1 MKKIIAILV
10 VSLPLILAAQ
20 RSSEKD
26 NLINDKALWEGI
38 RERIES
44 AVERG
49 EITREEANDRYAG
62 FRRHSERKEIVV
74 LDA

>member
-1 MKKIIAILV
+1 M

-20 RSSEKD
+20 RPSEKD
-26 NLINDKALWEGI
+26 NLINDQALWEGI

-49 EITREEANDRYAG
+49 EITREEANDRYAE
-62 FRRHSERKEIVV
+62 FRRRMTQRKEGNRGSGRV
-74 LDA
+74 AR